1 MTSNGWMWKWE
12 RKEKKVSKQTDNLEF
27 FTFRPWKKI
36 SSFCRS
42 FVDFTIYL
50 HFIFSHRSERI
61 YLNNSEIFKPEKLFN
76 FHHHRHHL
84 NEICLNFLC
93 ALSENS
99 QERKKIASSWSSYPP
114 IHLSYFLTLLA
125 AYLTLFISFVC
136 SRDVTIK

>member
-12 RKEKKVSKQTDNLEF
+12 RKEKKVPKQTDNLEF
-27 FTFRPWKKI
+27 FTSRPWKKI

-99 QERKKIASSWSSYPP
+99 QEKKKLLHHDLHTLPFISRT
-114 IHLSYFLTLLA
+114 FLTLLA